1 MAKGDSTGA
10 SAVPQNGAATPNQ
23 AIQQQLGMY
32 PAGQGGQMQGGI
44 GYGGG
49 GMNNMMRGMGQMGSQ
64 MGGGQ
69 QNPLFQNMDPRL
81 VQLFQK
87 YNVNPTGQGTGNS
100 DIAYWN
106 GKMGAQG
113 ADQNYFLNR
122 LEQDFQGTGMD
133 LGNNNLSYG
142 GGQGNLAGRYYQQ
155 PMQRPGLNRSMAGGN
170 NRFPTQPRMGMGGQR
185 QPQRFGGY
193 TNQPSGLTPPTFNP
207 SVTPRPTPAPDTS
220 EHPK

>member
-10 SAVPQNGAATPNQ
+10 SATPEGTGAMTRNG

-32 PAGQGGQMQGGI
+32 PAGQGVPPGQAMGNMGQGF
-44 GYGGG
+44 GGG
-49 GMNNMMRGMGQMGSQ
+49 GGWQNRWQQ
-64 MGGGQ
+64 QPQQQ

-87 YNVNPTGQGTGNS
+87 YNVNPTGTGTGNS

-106 GKMGAQG
+106 SKMSAPG
-113 ADQNYFLNR
+113 ADQQYFLNR
-122 LEQDFQGTGMD
+122 LESDFGGTGPD
-133 LGNNNLSYG
+133 LGNNNLTYG
-142 GGQGNLAGRYYQQ
+142 GQQGNLAGRYYQQ
-155 PMQRPGLNRSMAGGN
+155 PMQRRGLQRMGGN
-170 NRFPTQPRMGMGGQR
+170 NRFPTQPRMGMGGQQ

-193 TNQPSGLTPPTFNP
+193 TNRPSGLTPPTFNP
-207 SVTPRPTPAPDTS
+207 NTTPRPTPAPDTS